1 MEQASDLAE
10 DLQKRAKLLG
20 QCAEFHGDT
29 DAIPNAG
36 SVARLLRFDC
46 KGVVHESEA
55 DILGENYWSIAKT
68 LSR

>member
-1 MEQASDLAE
+1 
-10 DLQKRAKLLG
+10 LLG

-29 DAIPNAG
+29 DAIPNTG
-36 SVARLLRFDC
+36 SVARLLRFDS

-55 DILGENYWSIAKT
+55 DILGENYWAIATT